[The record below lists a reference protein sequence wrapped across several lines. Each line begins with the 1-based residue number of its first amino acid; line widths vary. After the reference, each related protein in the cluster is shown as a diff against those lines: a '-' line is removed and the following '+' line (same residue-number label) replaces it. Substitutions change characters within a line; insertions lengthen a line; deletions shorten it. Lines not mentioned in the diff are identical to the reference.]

1 MKTGK
6 KHSRNRGKRGR
17 NKNVTP
23 RGKVELLPHDQI
35 LVLDLGVCEER
46 ERTLGDR
53 RHSVTDM
60 ARLCGG
66 CGMRHREQQETE
78 ATA

>member
-46 ERTLGDR
+46 EL
-53 RHSVTDM
+53 
-60 ARLCGG
+60 L
-66 CGMRHREQQETE
+66 ETE
-78 ATA
+78 DIA